1 MDPFPSIINYGGPP
15 GGIGSSIV
23 KPTYFADTI
32 TCGDK
37 PPPSA
42 ESKLK
47 LADDADQPVLMCP
60 GEKAKYVCNTD
71 GINVRFD
78 EPTTDE
84 YEVAC
89 KVKKIFISEFHK
101 KYSSNSNSISQIFF
115 SDWSILC
122 GPWNLASLCIK
133 IRLHWAPNWWW
144 CHGIWLV

>member
-1 MDPFPSIINYGGPP
+1 MGPFLSIINYGGPP

-89 KVKKIFISEFHK
+89 KVKFICMPKVHQKIREIQIQFHK
-101 KYSSNSNSISQIFF
+101 FF
-115 SDWSILC
+115 FRLI
-122 GPWNLASLCIK
+122 NLMRSLE
-133 IRLHWAPNWWW
+133 LGQFVYQN
-144 CHGIWLV
+144 

>member
-1 MDPFPSIINYGGPP
+1 MGPFLSIINYGGPP

-89 KVKKIFISEFHK
+89 KVKFICIPKVHK
-101 KYSSNSNSISQIFF
+101 KIREMQFQFHEFF
-115 SDWSILC
+115 SD
-122 GPWNLASLCIK
+122 
-133 IRLHWAPNWWW
+133 
-144 CHGIWLV
+144 